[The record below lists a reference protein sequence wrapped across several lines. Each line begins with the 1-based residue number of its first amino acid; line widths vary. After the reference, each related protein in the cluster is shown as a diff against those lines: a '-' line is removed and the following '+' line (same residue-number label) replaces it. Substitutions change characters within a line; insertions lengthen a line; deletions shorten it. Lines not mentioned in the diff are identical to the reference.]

1 MEINKK
7 HDGILNIYIQKLNY
21 FYYTDKTTKI
31 HTHVSMTQLN
41 KIQLPI

>member
-21 FYYTDKTTKI
+21 FYYTDKTIEIYSHYVLYTLLYI
-31 HTHVSMTQLN
+31 VR
-41 KIQLPI
+41 